1 VTLHQS
7 IAIGVWALVALFL
20 ILCLFSAMAQLFG
33 YRNVVELLIGLLIL
47 RVAPVLLI
55 GYTIWAFLA

>member
-1 VTLHQS
+1 MTLHQS